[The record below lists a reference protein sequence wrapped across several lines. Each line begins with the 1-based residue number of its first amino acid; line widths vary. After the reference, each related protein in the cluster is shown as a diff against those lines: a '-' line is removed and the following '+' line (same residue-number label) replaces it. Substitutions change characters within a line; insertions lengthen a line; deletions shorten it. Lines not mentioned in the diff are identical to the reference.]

1 MKMKTIKKIK
11 RYFNAL
17 KGISLV
23 KNKIP
28 VIRHIL
34 GLYDKDFV
42 IYFLKNGL
50 KLEVPN
56 IKKNRTTILSIE
68 EIFGREIYFTLFSNK
83 KKVIIDLG
91 AQAGIYS
98 LYAALKNKNAKIY
111 ALEPDPDNFKQLCKN
126 VEINKL
132 QGIIIPFKE
141 AVASKNG
148 KLFFYISNQSSRS
161 SSLFNIKTS
170 GSKIMV
176 DSISLQSLFEI
187 LELNRCD
194 VLKVDIEGAEYEVF
208 YNSPEEV
215 IRKIDNI
222 CMECHDFSNIK
233 ENYNKGGMKKFLQ
246 NNGFKI
252 IKEEEEIIIAK
263 NIRISQAKSNAKEIL
278 SV

>member
-1 MKMKTIKKIK
+1 MKMKTIEKIK

-34 GLYDKDFV
+34 GLYDKDLV
-42 IYFLKNGL
+42 IYSLKNGL

-68 EIFGREIYFTLFSNK
+68 EIFGREIYFTPFLNK
-83 KKVIIDLG
+83 AKVIIDLG

-126 VEINKL
+126 IEINKL
-132 QGIIIPFKE
+132 QGVIIPFKK
-141 AVASKNG
+141 AVSKENG
-148 KLFFYISNQSSRS
+148 ELFFYISNQSSRS
-161 SSLFNIKTS
+161 SSLFKLKS
-170 GSKIMV
+170 PGSRIMV

-208 YNSPEEV
+208 YNSPTKIV
-215 IRKIDNI
+215 RKIDNI
-222 CMECHDFSNIK
+222 CMECHDLSNIK
-233 ENYNKGGMKKFLQ
+233 ENYNKEVSCPP
-246 NNGFKI
+246 ND
-252 IKEEEEIIIAK
+252 A
-263 NIRISQAKSNAKEIL
+263 
-278 SV
+278 

>member
-208 YNSPEEV
+208 YNSPAEV

-263 NIRISQAKSNAKEIL
+263 NIRISQAKSNAKKIL
-278 SV
+278 NA